1 MKKSFGEI
9 IKYLRLSN
17 NLSQKDVADALNLS
31 VSAISQYE
39 TGKRSVSI
47 NEINL
52 FADYFHVSSD
62 YLLGREEIN
71 TNDLLDKKL
80 KLSYEIT
87 FNHKEESTTLTK
99 IMMLLLFISSIII
112 LFIPSNK
119 YLFPFAII
127 TQIVFII
134 YVIVKRFFNPNSY
147 KKTFSIPDDVSVY
160 YEYKYSDLR
169 FENVEKTYR
178 FFLFVLFSL
187 TIAIL
192 TMAFF
197 IVPIYQNNTLYFM
210 LVLLLFVYAIFIFC
224 ETFIIPRK
232 IKFYKRI
239 DYFAFG
245 SYLKYSL
252 SLFLSISSYS
262 LLIIF
267 LITFLEG
274 EIITPLI
281 IVFGILLAINQMI
294 AYIYHLFMKYVLRS
308 YNLMAMA
315 NETLEVKK
323 LS

>member
-1 MKKSFGEI
+1 MKKTFGEI

-52 FADYFHVSSD
+52 FADYFRVSSD

-71 TNDLLDKKL
+71 TSDLLDKKL
-80 KLSYEIT
+80 KIAYEIT

-99 IMMLLLFISSIII
+99 IMMLLLFISSIIV
-112 LFIPSNK
+112 LFIPSNN

-127 TQIVFII
+127 TQAVFII
-134 YVIVKRFFNPNSY
+134 YVIVKRFFNFNSY

-160 YEYKYSDLR
+160 YEYKFSDAR
-169 FENVEKTYR
+169 FENIEKTYKL
-178 FFLFVLFSL
+178 FLFILLGL
-187 TIAIL
+187 TIVIL

-197 IVPIYQNNTLYFM
+197 IVPIYENNTLYFM
-210 LVLLLFVYAIFIFC
+210 LVLLLIVYAIFIIC
-224 ETFIIPRK
+224 ETFIVPRK
-232 IKFYKRI
+232 IKFYKRL

-267 LITFLEG
+267 LITFLE
-274 EIITPLI
+274 ENISTPLI
-281 IVFGILLAINQMI
+281 IAFGILLAINQLT
-294 AYIYHLFMKYVLRS
+294 AYIYHLFMKHILYS
-308 YNLMAMA
+308 YDLMAMV